1 LVFWIK
7 VEKFSGI
14 FYTKWQ
20 VLSLDSEL
28 KIVMPSITFNFDD
41 KLLSGD
47 FQRKVSKEDLYG
59 RVQKLVLK
67 DGQALKKAYL
77 LADGSAVPVS
87 GLSNVKVDPDGTPI
101 EDEILTVDGAE
112 VSLQPSSFE
121 EAANLE
127 KAPLS
132 SLAGFCCSDVY
143 PINGL
148 DLSAGLYRT
157 WFSYR
162 KSIDRKEA
170 LLLVKESQEAFL
182 LVGHFKSSPL
192 VGVSV
197 IYSFFD
203 SDDEGPDDED
213 DLDFSML

>member
-1 LVFWIK
+1 
-7 VEKFSGI
+7 
-14 FYTKWQ
+14 
-20 VLSLDSEL
+20 
-28 KIVMPSITFNFDD
+28 MPAITFNFDD
-41 KLLSGD
+41 QIISGD

-67 DGQALKKAYL
+67 DGQPLSKAFL

-101 EDEILTVDGAE
+101 EDEILLVDGAE
-112 VSLQPSSFE
+112 VALMPSSFE
-121 EAANLE
+121 EAASLE

-148 DLSAGLYRT
+148 GLAAGLYRT

-203 SDDEGPDDED
+203 SDDESPDDED